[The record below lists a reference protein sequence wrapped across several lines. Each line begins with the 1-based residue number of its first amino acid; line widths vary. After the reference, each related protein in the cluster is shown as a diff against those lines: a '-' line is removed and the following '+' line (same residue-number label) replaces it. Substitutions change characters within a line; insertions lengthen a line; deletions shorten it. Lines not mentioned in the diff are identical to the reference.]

1 MRTSKRNRWV
11 AGPAFAGL
19 ILILG
24 IVNAVAASNDGPEP
38 YPTDAC
44 ALNACYRSCDGLADQ
59 CYRNCDLK
67 FMNDCN
73 AKHSSTST
81 NHVTPIGGVKKA
93 R

>member
-1 MRTSKRNRWV
+1 MGFRTGVRRPDPN
-11 AGPAFAGL
+11 
-19 ILILG
+19 LG
-24 IVNAVAASNDGPEP
+24 HNDDPEP

-81 NHVTPIGGVKKA
+81 NHVTPIGGVKKV